1 MRKDEGSHII
11 MSRTADATHLEQ
23 AYERAIRSV
32 EKSVARGKLTTREG
46 RLLGTALDEAMTCD
60 PGSFHIGC
68 VIALRGVPMSTGHSE
83 PKTNPAQRRYNL
95 LARGFSPERIGKSV
109 PGEPVSPFRGHTLH
123 AEMSAL
129 LAIPRRRWENV
140 DLSRAVAYV
149 ARISPGHETGHGMAR
164 PCGACMRALIDA
176 GIREVI
182 YTTGDGIAREDIDV
196 EKVLQR
202 DADIHERVLMS
213 EEEEGLTLRLNV
225 PLR

>member
-1 MRKDEGSHII
+1 
-11 MSRTADATHLEQ
+11 MSRDSGDMHVER

-32 EKSVARGKLTTREG
+32 DRAVRRGRLTAREG
-46 RLLGTALDEAMTCD
+46 RLLGTALDEAMTCEH
-60 PGSFHIGC
+60 GSFHIGC
-68 VIALRGVPMSTGHSE
+68 VIALRGVPMGMGHSV

-95 LARGFSPERIGKSV
+95 LARGFSPERVGKAI
-109 PGEPVSPFRGHTLH
+109 PGQPVSPFRGHTLH

-129 LAIPRRRWENV
+129 LDIPRRRWENV

-176 GIREVI
+176 GIQEVI

-196 EKVLQR
+196 EKVLER